1 MNIAR
6 VSIAFLMCCIS
17 NLPLYAQESTPD
29 IGQTTCKADIKM
41 TVSDLIEGFNRNAKK
56 NHFKVKMKKSSP
68 IISVNC
74 NPDFNYFDLGVGRE
88 VAAIATVP
96 KRGDDHVN
104 SIYIGYFPDAAS
116 GSTADGIHF
125 DKNYT
130 DMIATIFQ
138 TLEADRAREPETY
151 LNKLRMH
158 PSLSMPDGQSPDHAF
173 GKFWIHSTFWN
184 ANSNSHCQAR
194 ISILPQ
200 YADSSVITASLFDSN
215 DNKPRHGF
223 ANCGRELDFGLS
235 KEQFEQRFD
244 KLAAD
249 QNCPIR
255 LQSYLSPHELRQNF
269 LVSPRYPVTPGII
282 GSATGRFAAGE
293 CGHLTGFGLDA
304 RPPRTQGGH
313 PFKISFRRFL
323 QIASYMFE
331 SACPQFGPK
340 QKAEIFSR
348 LQMTQLGDGRT
359 ETMPDTEQRLVIG
372 DIHFYFGSTYKSD
385 GQYLQFSVTRIPANP
400 VMGE

>member
-1 MNIAR
+1 MNIAKA
-6 VSIAFLMCCIS
+6 SIAFLMCCIS
-17 NLPLYAQESTPD
+17 NLPLCAQESTPD
-29 IGQTTCKADIKM
+29 TAQTSCRAHINM

-56 NHFKVKMKKSSP
+56 NHFKVKMKKFSP

-96 KRGDDHVN
+96 KTGDDHVD
-104 SIYIGYFPDAAS
+104 SIYIGFFPDAAAR
-116 GSTADGIHF
+116 GTANSIHF

-130 DMIATIFQ
+130 DMVATIFQ
-138 TLEADRAREPETY
+138 TLEGDKAHEPETY

-158 PSLSMPDGQSPDHAF
+158 PSLSMPDALSPDHVL
-173 GKFWIHSTFWN
+173 GRHWIHSTFWN

-194 ISILPQ
+194 ISRLPV
-200 YADSSVITASLFDSN
+200 YADPSVFTASLFDSN
-215 DNKPRHGF
+215 DNRPRHGF

-249 QNCPIR
+249 HNCPIR
-255 LQSYLSPHELRQNF
+255 LQSYLSPHELCQNF

-282 GSATGRFAAGE
+282 GSATGRFATGE
-293 CGHLTGFGLDA
+293 CGHLTGFGLDTL
-304 RPPRTQGGH
+304 PPRTQGGH
-313 PFKISFRRFL
+313 HFKISFRRFL
-323 QIASYMFE
+323 QIASYMLE

-340 QKAEIFSR
+340 QKAEIFSS
-348 LQMTQLGDGRT
+348 LQMTELGDRRT
-359 ETMPDTEQRLVIG
+359 ETIPNTEKRLVIG
-372 DIHFYFGSTYKSD
+372 DIHFYFGATNKPE